1 MAPSPPALTGAGP
14 AWAEWH
20 TKRHRGAPCRAGARV
35 CTGPLR
41 ARLLALGPRA
51 RRRPSRGPGLWA
63 KHTSRPAA
71 AAGGKALRCPASRA
85 SGWAGGARARAGRD
99 GAGRGQRG
107 RGGAGR
113 GWSRAQE
120 ELGGP
125 SRPSVPRAAWTRA
138 AAAIPLAR
146 WRERPARLPVGP
158 VWASA

>member
-14 AWAEWH
+14 AGAEWH
-20 TKRHRGAPCRAGARV
+20 TKTHRGAPCRAGARV

-51 RRRPSRGPGLWA
+51 RRRPSRGPSLWA
-63 KHTSRPAA
+63 KPTSRPAA

-107 RGGAGR
+107 RGGAGLEPGTGRAGRPKPSQRAPR
-113 GWSRAQE
+113 GVDSGSCRHPAGE
-120 ELGGP
+120 EE
-125 SRPSVPRAAWTRA
+125 REAR
-138 AAAIPLAR
+138 PLAGR
-146 WRERPARLPVGP
+146 ASVG
-158 VWASA
+158 